1 METNE
6 CLYDKLL
13 QQRILP
19 SSEIPPH
26 EFLFTWHDI
35 PCFARGE
42 LVAVTGK
49 AKSGKTYLNSIL
61 MSAAGISALSRGA
74 GNELKPASNAGL
86 IDKGH
91 FLGLERMQEEP
102 LTVLWIDTEQSE
114 DSTHEILRDRIGAM
128 IGEEPSPER
137 FYVFNLRQVSLKDRE
152 LMVETA
158 IYCYQPDLVI
168 FDGIRD
174 IVSDIND
181 YAEAQRVIGI
191 LLSIASDKRT
201 CIVCVLHQNKA
212 IEDKTLRGALGTELQ
227 NKSFETYECS
237 KDDDRVFTI
246 RQSATRKYDIPNKQ
260 KFIVNPDGL
269 PVPFAGEDSQGTTDN
284 ADKKFNSDYLLPDG
298 RFDQRKLFNYILKDG
313 KRMSPEQLRQVVM
326 RVGNIRSFN
335 FAGKLIE
342 EAKTQGIIGQIYD
355 LNTKFYAL
363 CEQTIF

>member
-6 CLYDKLL
+6 CFYDKLL
-13 QQRILP
+13 KQRILP
-19 SSEIPPH
+19 SSDIPPH

-61 MSAAGISALSRGA
+61 MAAGGALNDSSIINNLSSIESER
-74 GNELKPASNAGL
+74 
-86 IDKGH
+86 
-91 FLGLERMQEEP
+91 FLGLTRIQEKP
-102 LTVLWIDTEQSE
+102 LKILWIDTEQSE

-137 FYVFNLRQVSLKDRE
+137 YYVFNLRQVSLKDRE

-237 KDDDRVFTI
+237 KDDDRIFTI

-269 PVPFAGEDSQGTTDN
+269 PVPYVSNDSSSPASN
-284 ADKKFNSDYLLPDG
+284 ESSKFNSAYLLPDG
-298 RFDQRKLFNYILKDG
+298 RFDQRKLFTYILQEG

-342 EAKTQGIIGQIYD
+342 GAKTQGIIGQIYD
-355 LNTKFYAL
+355 HNTKFYAL

>member
-6 CLYDKLL
+6 CFYDKLL
-13 QQRILP
+13 KQRILP
-19 SSEIPPH
+19 SSDIPPH

-61 MSAAGISALSRGA
+61 MSAAGISAFLRGA

-91 FLGLERMQEEP
+91 FLGLERMQEKP

-355 LNTKFYAL
+355 HNTKFYAL

>member
-1 METNE
+1 MEGTE
-6 CLYDKLL
+6 CTFDRL
-13 QQRILP
+13 QKQRILP

-49 AKSGKTYLNSIL
+49 AKSGKTYLNSVL
-61 MSAAGISALSRGA
+61 MAVAGA
-74 GNELKPASNAGL
+74 PAHSNRMVEGMKVEGL
-86 IDKGH
+86 TDY
-91 FLGLERMQEEP
+91 FLGLERMKEEP
-102 LTVLWIDTEQSE
+102 LKVLWIDTEQSE

-181 YAEAQRVIGI
+181 YAEAQKVIGI

-269 PVPFAGEDSQGTTDN
+269 PVPFMGEDSLAPTGNTDT
-284 ADKKFNSDYLLPDG
+284 KFNPMYLMQDG
-298 RFDQRKLFNYILKDG
+298 RFDQKKLFGYILQNG
-313 KRMSPEQLRQVVM
+313 KRMAPDQLRQVVM
-326 RVGNIRSFN
+326 RVGNIKSFN

-342 EAKTQGIIGQIYD
+342 EAKLQGVIGQVYE
-355 LNTKFYAL
+355 NNNKYYAL

>member
-1 METNE
+1 MEGTE
-6 CLYDKLL
+6 CTFDRL
-13 QQRILP
+13 QKQRILP

-61 MSAAGISALSRGA
+61 MAVAGA
-74 GNELKPASNAGL
+74 PAHSNRMVEGMKVEGL
-86 IDKGH
+86 TDY
-91 FLGLERMQEEP
+91 FLGLERMKEEP
-102 LTVLWIDTEQSE
+102 LKVLWIDTEQSE

-181 YAEAQRVIGI
+181 YAEAQKVIGI

-269 PVPFAGEDSQGTTDN
+269 PVPFMGEDSPAAADN
-284 ADKKFNSDYLLPDG
+284 ADKRFNTAYLLPDG
-298 RFDQRKLFNYILKDG
+298 HFDQKKLFGYILQNG
-313 KRMSPEQLRQVVM
+313 KRMAPDQLRQVVM
-326 RVGNIRSFN
+326 RVGNIKSFN

-342 EAKTQGIIGQIYD
+342 EAKLQGVIGQVYEH
-355 LNTKFYAL
+355 NNKYYAL

>member
-6 CLYDKLL
+6 CTFDRL
-13 QQRILP
+13 QKQRILP

-61 MSAAGISALSRGA
+61 MAVAGA
-74 GNELKPASNAGL
+74 PAHSNRMVEGMKVECL
-86 IDKGH
+86 TDY
-91 FLGLERMQEEP
+91 FLGIERIQENP
-102 LTVLWIDTEQSE
+102 LTILWIDTEQSE

-191 LLSIASDKRT
+191 LLSIASDKHT

-260 KFIVNPDGL
+260 KFIVNPEGL
-269 PVPFAGEDSQGTTDN
+269 PVPYVGEDSASPASSDN
-284 ADKKFNSDYLLPDG
+284 SKFNPTYLMPDG
-298 RFDQRKLFNYILKDG
+298 HFDQRKLFTYILQDG
-313 KRMSPEQLRQVVM
+313 KHMSPEQLRQVVM

-342 EAKTQGIIGQIYD
+342 EAKTQGLIGQIYD
-355 LNTKFYAL
+355 HNTKYYAL

>member
-1 METNE
+1 MEGTE
-6 CLYDKLL
+6 CAFDRL
-13 QQRILP
+13 QKQRILP

-61 MSAAGISALSRGA
+61 MAVAGA
-74 GNELKPASNAGL
+74 PAHSNRMVEGMKVEGL
-86 IDKGH
+86 TDY
-91 FLGLERMQEEP
+91 FLGLERIQEKP
-102 LTVLWIDTEQSE
+102 LTILWIDTEQSE

-191 LLSIASDKRT
+191 LLSIASDKHT

-246 RQSATRKYDIPNKQ
+246 RQAATRKYDIPNKQ
-260 KFIVNPDGL
+260 KFIVNPEGL
-269 PVPFAGEDSQGTTDN
+269 PVPFMGEDSPSAASSDN
-284 ADKKFNSDYLLPDG
+284 SKFNPTYLMPDG
-298 RFDQRKLFNYILKDG
+298 HFDQRKLFTYILQDG

-342 EAKTQGIIGQIYD
+342 EAKTQGLIGQIYD
-355 LNTKFYAL
+355 HNTKYYAL

>member
-1 METNE
+1 MDTTE
-6 CLYDKLL
+6 CTFDRL
-13 QQRILP
+13 QKQRILP

-42 LVAVTGK
+42 LVAITGK

-74 GNELKPASNAGL
+74 GN
-86 IDKGH
+86 KGH

-102 LTVLWIDTEQSE
+102 LTVLWIDTAQSE

-128 IGEEPSPER
+128 IGEDPSQER
-137 FYVFNLRQVSLKDRE
+137 FYVFNLRQVNLKDRE

-191 LLSIASDKRT
+191 LLSIASDKRS

-269 PVPFAGEDSQGTTDN
+269 PVPYIGDDSISSEGN
-284 ADKKFNSDYLLPDG
+284 SNSKFNSAYLLPEG
-298 RFDQRKLFNYILKDG
+298 RFDQRKLFTYILQDG

-342 EAKTQGIIGQIYD
+342 EAKTQGVIGQIYD
-355 LNTKFYAL
+355 HNNKYYAL

>member
-1 METNE
+1 MEGTE
-6 CLYDKLL
+6 CTFDRL
-13 QQRILP
+13 QKQRILP

-61 MSAAGISALSRGA
+61 MAVAGA
-74 GNELKPASNAGL
+74 PAHSNRMVEGMKVEGL
-86 IDKGH
+86 TDY
-91 FLGLERMQEEP
+91 FLGLERMKEEP
-102 LTVLWIDTEQSE
+102 LKVLWIDTEQSE

-137 FYVFNLRQVSLKDRE
+137 FYVFNLRQVSLKERE

-260 KFIVNPDGL
+260 KFIVNPEGL
-269 PVPFAGEDSQGTTDN
+269 PVPFMGEDSPSPTGNTDT
-284 ADKKFNSDYLLPDG
+284 KFNPMYLMQDG
-298 RFDQRKLFNYILKDG
+298 RFDQKKLFGYILQNG
-313 KRMSPEQLRQVVM
+313 KRMAPDQLRQVVM
-326 RVGNIRSFN
+326 RVGNIKSFN

-342 EAKTQGIIGQIYD
+342 EAKSQGVIGQVYEH
-355 LNTKFYAL
+355 NNKYYAL